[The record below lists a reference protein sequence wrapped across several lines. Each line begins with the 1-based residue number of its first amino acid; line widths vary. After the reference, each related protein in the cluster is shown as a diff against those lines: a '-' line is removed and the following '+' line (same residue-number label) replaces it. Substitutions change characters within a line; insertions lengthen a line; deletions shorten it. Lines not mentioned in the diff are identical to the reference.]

1 VSWGE
6 VFLGVI
12 AVATLGTAIAQLGVL
27 VTVSRLGR
35 RVERLT
41 DQVERELK
49 PIVEHWNVIGR
60 DVSRTTSLATAQLER
75 VDRVLAGLVERLD
88 RTLDGVQAVVSKPV
102 REGGAVLSAFLV
114 ALKLIRREMRA
125 RRARSRTEEDEAL
138 FI

>member
-1 VSWGE
+1 MSWGE

-27 VTVSRLGR
+27 VTVSRLAR

-41 DQVERELK
+41 DQVERDLK
-49 PIVEHWNVIGR
+49 PIVEHWNVIAR
-60 DVSRTTSLATAQLER
+60 DVSRTASLATAQVER

-88 RTLDGVQAVVSKPV
+88 RTLDGVQAAVSKPV
-102 REGGAVLSAFLV
+102 REGAAVLSAFLV
-114 ALKLIRREMRA
+114 VLKLIRRDMRA
-125 RRARSRTEEDEAL
+125 RRARSRTEEDDAL

>member
-1 VSWGE
+1 MSWGE

>member
-1 VSWGE
+1 MSWGE

-49 PIVEHWNVIGR
+49 PIVEYWNVIGR